1 MKKSKKYLVIIGVIL
16 CMVFGFY
23 FNSKLYLDFKLN
35 NISKYMLE
43 HNPHYPYQLAMNYQN
58 DKLNVLVIRRS
69 DSEFMSVMKAIK
81 ANVKPTTE
89 FLFQVSVFNN
99 EDLIIEEKTITWS
112 NIETLNDGLF
122 IVVPFDMSVQQ
133 ALKVKRAELVSKGEF
148 SDIMSYVN
156 YLQRQSN

>member
-1 MKKSKKYLVIIGVIL
+1 MKKGKKYLMIIGVIL
-16 CMVFGFY
+16 CIIFCFY

-43 HNPHYPYQLAMNYQN
+43 NNPNYPYQLAMKYQN
-58 DKLNVLVIRRS
+58 DKLEVLVFRPG
-69 DSEFMSVMKAIK
+69 DSEFMAAMKAIK

-89 FLFQVSVFNN
+89 FLFKVSILNN
-99 EDLIIEEKTITWS
+99 DNLIIEEKTITWA
-112 NIETLNDGLF
+112 NIETLNDGLV
-122 IVVPFDMSVQQ
+122 IIVPFEMSVHQ

>member
-1 MKKSKKYLVIIGVIL
+1 
-16 CMVFGFY
+16 
-23 FNSKLYLDFKLN
+23 
-35 NISKYMLE
+35 MLE

-89 FLFQVSVFNN
+89 FLFKVSVFNN